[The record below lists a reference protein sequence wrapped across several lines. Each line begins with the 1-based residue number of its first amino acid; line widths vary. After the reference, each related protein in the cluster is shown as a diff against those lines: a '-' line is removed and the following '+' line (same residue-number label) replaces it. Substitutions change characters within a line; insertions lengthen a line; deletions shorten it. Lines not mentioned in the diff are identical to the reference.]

1 MNSLSQRII
10 LELVISGLEMHG
22 SIMTVGRSGTR
33 APAYRTKLTLE
44 FSKLLLE
51 NLWMNFLNITRQL
64 QRDIYRTYRELGV
77 SQKCEDY
84 NLKTCEGK
92 WYMSFEL
99 MFSDSVGV

>member
-1 MNSLSQRII
+1 
-10 LELVISGLEMHG
+10 MHG

-33 APAYRTKLTLE
+33 APAYRPKLTLE

-64 QRDIYRTYRELGV
+64 LRDIYRTYRELGFRK
-77 SQKCEDY
+77 KCEDK

-92 WYMSFEL
+92 WYVSFEL
-99 MFSDSVGV
+99 MFSDSVGVYG